1 MKAANLKKRRQQRTR
16 KTSNPISA
24 VKTKPRDDPMR
35 VALEARQRVYGVSAD
50 DASQPE
56 AGTVLG
62 RLKLSGAITETMYE
76 AGKRYLELY
85 QAYLKALKAPTGLA
99 KGSGSASEADASE
112 EYVEWAIR
120 AVAHYEVMKAALED
134 EVGIR
139 GRMVFELI
147 VIDDGPLAQASI
159 TLQVGLSFL
168 ARKMGFE
175 NSQRAA

>member
-1 MKAANLKKRRQQRTR
+1 MTKSANIRKRRQQRTR

-99 KGSGSASEADASE
+99 KGSGSASEAEASE

-134 EVGIR
+134 MGW
-139 GRMVFELI
+139 GRHVHSLVVHDNPEMWCI
-147 VIDDGPLAQASI
+147 QSYA
-159 TLQVGLSFL
+159 GLGFL